1 MQEVTKMKK
10 KSMIRNAMVVLVGIW
25 ISVSAFSQ
33 TTEDPGVMLR
43 SAIQKEEVEGD
54 LQGAIIIYQQ
64 IVSKYSS
71 NKAVAAKAQLRI
83 GMCYQKLGKA
93 NLKQAQDAFQK
104 VLDNYPE
111 QSTEVKEAREKLAA
125 LQKTVA
131 PTPVDEEGIRIR
143 KLWMTGYGGDWS
155 TPSPDGRYV
164 SFHHWATGDFAVRE
178 VATGKVRR
186 FNLKESYRKS
196 PEVAEASCWSPDGKQ
211 IAFCWGAKLGYE
223 LHLIDFDGSNRRT
236 LLSGFR
242 YVEPFSWSSDG
253 TYILTVLRK
262 DVKSEGQVAL
272 VKVSDG
278 SIREL
283 SLPDRIKGIQFL
295 RGSEIAIVSALQ
307 DDNSKK
313 KDLFLYSF
321 EEEKMTPF
329 IQNPANDRLVGVLPG
344 GDWVFFLSD
353 RSGTEDLWG
362 VKVKEDQIQK
372 GPVLI
377 KKEVGNRRGF
387 GITSAGQ
394 WFFSIDV
401 SLRDVY
407 IAKLDLERNIV
418 IEEPKKATD
427 HFTGTNISPAWSP
440 DGKYLAFKSS
450 RRPTPH
456 PRNAL
461 CILSVD
467 SGELK
472 EHLPD
477 LLAFTTLPVMH
488 WRPDSNAIIY
498 NAADKPYS
506 IGFFTNDIKSGEFIR
521 KSYFEKPHKIWGS
534 AISPDGRYVYW
545 TNFGHP
551 NLIGKLNE
559 FDLET
564 RNEKILFKGVQMYSL
579 ALSPDGKLLAVVTM
593 DPAEKAVAIKV
604 APIKG
609 FSKETMRTLVAS
621 SKFWVRSLAWAPDGQ
636 TIVYASPEKPVEKE
650 EDERYVTLFQVPVA
664 GGTPQKIGISM
675 EGINDLTIHPDGQ
688 RIAFSAGK
696 KGREIWVMENI
707 IPKEK

>member
-1 MQEVTKMKK
+1 MKK
-10 KSMIRNAMVVLVGIW
+10 KSTEKILMIIFLGIW
-25 ISVSAFSQ
+25 ISTGGFSQ
-33 TTEDPGVMLR
+33 ITEDPGVMLR

-54 LQGAIIIYQQ
+54 LQGAIDIYKK
-64 IVSKYSS
+64 IVSKFSA
-71 NKAVAAKAQLRI
+71 NKAIAAKAQLRI
-83 GMCYQKLGKA
+83 GLCYQKLGKK

-104 VLDNYPE
+104 VIENYPA
-111 QSTEVKEAREKLAA
+111 QSAEVKQARENLTA
-125 LQKTVA
+125 LKKAQV
-131 PTPVDEEGIRIR
+131 PISSSEEGIRIR

-186 FNLKESYRKS
+186 FNLKESFRKS
-196 PEVAEASCWSPDGKQ
+196 PAVAEASCWSPDGKQ
-211 IAFCWGAKLGYE
+211 IAFTWGEKGYKLCK
-223 LHLIDFDGSNRRT
+223 LLQLIDFDGSNRRT

-242 YVEPFSWSSDG
+242 HVEPFSWSSDG
-253 TYILTVLRK
+253 KYILTKIRK
-262 DVKSEGQVAL
+262 DVKSEVQVVL
-272 VKVSDG
+272 VNVSDG

-283 SLPDRIKGIQFL
+283 SLPDRVRGMQFL

-307 DDNSKK
+307 DDKSKK
-313 KDLFLYSF
+313 ADLFLYSI
-321 EEEKMTPF
+321 EEQKMTPF
-329 IQNPANDRLVGVLPG
+329 IQNPADDRLVGVLPG

-353 RSGTEDLWG
+353 RSGTKDLWG

-394 WFFSIDV
+394 WFFALDV

-407 IAKLDLERNIV
+407 IAKLDLEQNAV

-450 RRPTPH
+450 RRPTPP

-477 LLAFTTLPVMH
+477 LLAFTTEPVMH
-488 WRPDSNAIIY
+488 WTPDSKAIIY

-506 IGFFTNDIKSGEFIR
+506 IGFFTNDIHSGEFVR
-521 KSYFEKPHKIWGS
+521 KSYMGGGGKIWGS
-534 AISPDGRYVYW
+534 SLSPDGRYVYR
-545 TNFGHP
+545 TGANRV
-551 NLIGKLNE
+551 IGKLFE

-564 RNEKILFKGVQMYSL
+564 SSEKLLFQGVQMYSL

-604 APIKG
+604 APVKG

-621 SKFWVRSLAWAPDGQ
+621 AKFWVRTLAWSPDGQ

-650 EDERYVTLFQVPVA
+650 EDERYVTLFQVPAA

-675 EGINDLTIHPDGQ
+675 EGIDDLTIHPDGQ
-688 RIAFSAGK
+688 RIAFGAGK